1 MSGSKAP
8 QDGLSAMLAE
18 GNSCHVRGGYSPR
31 NLVWFWFG
39 EGGRRSRR
47 CGDSRGSLSP
57 PVKCATPQPCRIAY
71 DWAPR
76 PAPKAGRIEDGAKA
90 VNTKLEQAARLSVAP
105 MMDWTAIY

>member
-1 MSGSKAP
+1 MSGSKVL
-8 QDGLSAMLAE
+8 QDGLSAMLAV
-18 GNSCHVRGGYSPR
+18 GNSCLVRGGYSPR
-31 NLVWFWFG
+31 NLVW
-39 EGGRRSRR
+39 GRGATFTAL
-47 CGDSRGSLSP
+47 GDSRGSLLP

-105 MMDWTAIY
+105 MMDWTALV